1 MTASQSNEQQGEV
14 FLTTRQ
20 MVAEIRRDVKDL
32 VDLKNKILGALAV
45 LGSGTAVAMFLAI
58 IK

>member
-1 MTASQSNEQQGEV
+1 MTAPQSNEQQGEV

-32 VDLKNKILGALAV
+32 VDL
-45 LGSGTAVAMFLAI
+45 
-58 IK
+58 